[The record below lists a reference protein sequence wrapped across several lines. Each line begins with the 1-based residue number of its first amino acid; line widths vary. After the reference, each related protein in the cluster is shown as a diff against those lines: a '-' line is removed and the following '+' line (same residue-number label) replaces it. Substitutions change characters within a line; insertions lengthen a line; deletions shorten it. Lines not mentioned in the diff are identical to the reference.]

1 MDRLDSSNL
10 NGNFI
15 GTYCYGLSF
24 VSKEKGIVAL
34 SNLIYL
40 NMDVAEKIVG
50 YIGLDSLLE
59 HWRALGDRIVFTN
72 GCFDILHLGHVTL
85 LNHCAT
91 LGDRVVVGLNSDSSV
106 KKLKGDSRPVNNQD
120 ARAMILASLE
130 NVDAVIIFNEDTPI
144 ELIKFFRPDVLVKG
158 GDYKENEIVGADV
171 VKANG
176 GSVKIVPLVSGLSTT
191 HLIESIK

>member
-1 MDRLDSSNL
+1 
-10 NGNFI
+10 
-15 GTYCYGLSF
+15 
-24 VSKEKGIVAL
+24 
-34 SNLIYL
+34 
-40 NMDVAEKIVG
+40 MDVAEKIVG

-59 HWRALGDRIVFTN
+59 HWRALGEKIVFTN

-176 GSVKIVPLVSGLSTT
+176 GSVEIVPLVSGLSTT
-191 HLIESIK
+191 HLIKSIK

>member
-1 MDRLDSSNL
+1 
-10 NGNFI
+10 
-15 GTYCYGLSF
+15 
-24 VSKEKGIVAL
+24 
-34 SNLIYL
+34 
-40 NMDVAEKIVG
+40 MDVAEKIVG

-85 LNHCAT
+85 LNQCAT

>member
-1 MDRLDSSNL
+1 
-10 NGNFI
+10 
-15 GTYCYGLSF
+15 
-24 VSKEKGIVAL
+24 
-34 SNLIYL
+34 
-40 NMDVAEKIVG
+40 MDVAEKIVG

-158 GDYKENEIVGADV
+158 GDYKEYEIVGADV

-176 GSVKIVPLVSGLSTT
+176 GSVKIVPLVSGMSTT